1 MRRLIMRMV
10 AVGWWKVPEE
20 KSPNS
25 LLQPSL
31 LQMQTETWVK
41 GRSAFLHSFLRL
53 LFDLLVSSY
62 LSLAPTDAV
71 VGTTHPV
78 AAGLWYL
85 AMGLAEVKASS
96 LEA

>member
-1 MRRLIMRMV
+1 MVESPGGEISQQLIAAVLV
-10 AVGWWKVPEE
+10 ANANRNLGQGKM
-20 KSPNS
+20 S
-25 LLQPSL
+25 LL
-31 LQMQTETWVK
+31 
-41 GRSAFLHSFLRL
+41 AFLR

>member
-1 MRRLIMRMV
+1 MVHLVLLRQKILI
-10 AVGWWKVPEE
+10 KIEFD
-20 KSPNS
+20 
-25 LLQPSL
+25 LL
-31 LQMQTETWVK
+31 
-41 GRSAFLHSFLRL
+41 R

-85 AMGLAEVKASS
+85 AMGLAEVEAAS
-96 LEA
+96 LVA